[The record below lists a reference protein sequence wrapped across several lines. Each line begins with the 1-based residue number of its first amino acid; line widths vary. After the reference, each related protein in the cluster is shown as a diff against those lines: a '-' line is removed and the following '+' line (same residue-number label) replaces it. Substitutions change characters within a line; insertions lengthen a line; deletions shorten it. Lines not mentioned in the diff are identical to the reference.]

1 MLLSPPS
8 FPCLSPGNYVVTDHG
23 SCVRACSS
31 DSYEVEEDGVRK
43 CKKCEG
49 PCRKGRRPVRGG
61 DEAFSLVTKLGVFC
75 PTSAG
80 PPSASDSGRDLSK
93 SFSSGSQIC
102 SFIPCPVLGVS
113 SMLACSYLG
122 FYFIIFVKVFEP
134 PETSQVWCSEHHM
147 PLIYEFATGWRFATL
162 RSLSPCL
169 CVCVCVRMCY
179 VRMHG

>member
-1 MLLSPPS
+1 M
-8 FPCLSPGNYVVTDHG
+8 VTDHG

-61 DEAFSLVTKLGVFC
+61 DEAFSLVMKLGVFR

-102 SFIPCPVLGVS
+102 SFVPCPVFGVS
-113 SMLACSYLG
+113 SMLVCSYLG
-122 FYFIIFVKVFEP
+122 FYFIIFVKIFEP
-134 PETSQVWCSEHHM
+134 PETLQVWCSEHLSAYFLTKGAILLSKERPGSHSGLLNIDSILF
-147 PLIYEFATGWRFATL
+147 PSIL
-162 RSLSPCL
+162 RGSDFLFLSPL
-169 CVCVCVRMCY
+169 C
-179 VRMHG
+179 HI